1 MLRPQAG
8 GEEQAMRRR
17 AIIGALL
24 LATVGVVLGA
34 TVFRTGIAQATGRSK
49 SVTQAGVT
57 GGSNAFALACPNTNN
72 LGFKVTAS
80 GLAIH
85 TSAGVAFF
93 ALKIRSLDPANPGVG
108 LHGRPVRS
116 GR

>member
-1 MLRPQAG
+1 
-8 GEEQAMRRR
+8 MRRR